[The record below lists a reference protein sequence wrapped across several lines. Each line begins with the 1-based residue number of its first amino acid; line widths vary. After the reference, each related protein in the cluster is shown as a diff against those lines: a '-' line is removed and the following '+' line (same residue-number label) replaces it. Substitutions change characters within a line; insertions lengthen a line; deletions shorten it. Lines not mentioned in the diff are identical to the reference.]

1 MSENEYISKILN
13 RKVTKEF
20 NNILEHTLKYHGKE
34 AGAEDRVAI
43 SVAGDNKEHK
53 KVAAELVDL
62 TGFDT
67 VDGGSLAESW
77 RQQPG
82 TPAYCTELNAAQLK
96 QALADEVKGKAPAI
110 RDEIMEGLRTKIG
123 RASRRERVCE
133 YV

>member
-53 KVAAELVDL
+53 KIAAELVDL

-77 RQQPG
+77 RQQPV
-82 TPAYCTELNAAQLK
+82 TPASCTELNAAQL
-96 QALADEVKGKAPAI
+96 QQPLADAFIAIAPSILTALSDELRFGK
-110 RDEIMEGLRTKIG
+110 
-123 RASRRERVCE
+123 VFFF
-133 YV
+133 